1 MMSCQKFTQLGLNLN
16 HNIYFFLGGG
26 GGGVGWGGEEQGG
39 GGLDGNVGKGASN
52 LGGNFC

>member
-1 MMSCQKFTQLGLNLN
+1 MHISLQFQSEVCQDIIIHLR
-16 HNIYFFLGGG
+16 

>member
-1 MMSCQKFTQLGLNLN
+1 M
-16 HNIYFFLGGG
+16 
-26 GGGVGWGGEEQGG
+26 GWGGEEQGG